1 MASLLMT
8 SQIRFKVLRRVGKT
22 SMDIV
27 LNSTSA
33 THIKQSICN
42 ISEITNRKTQLQFII
57 FSEGGHRFS
66 SEISL
71 KFKMSY
77 LL

>member
-1 MASLLMT
+1 MT

-22 SMDIV
+22 SMDIF
-27 LNSTSA
+27 LNSTSS
-33 THIKQSICN
+33 THIKLSICN
-42 ISEITNRKTQLQFII
+42 ISEITNRRTQLQFLNIYW
-57 FSEGGHRFS
+57 GGGGVGHRFS
-66 SEISL
+66 TEISL